1 MQLSLLQ
8 NIPSDQQ
15 EETVTF
21 KQAHLCKFGN
31 SFGGRGAIWQ
41 GKVGLFVGD

>member
-21 KQAHLCKFGN
+21 KQAHYCKFDN
-31 SFGGRGAIWQ
+31 NFGGRGAIWQ
-41 GKVGLFVGD
+41 GKVSLFVGD